1 MVHRR
6 SRCFRTTI
14 ELDVWSILICSCGHF
29 DCGGFVG
36 GMQEL
41 SVVYCARGVQ
51 RAVNHQSTMARLGYW
66 VDDPNCG
73 IDLAQRFRS
82 I

>member
-1 MVHRR
+1 
-6 SRCFRTTI
+6 
-14 ELDVWSILICSCGHF
+14 
-29 DCGGFVG
+29 VG

-66 VDDPNCG
+66 VYGEACFIYKNSV
-73 IDLAQRFRS
+73 IK
-82 I
+82 